1 MSWKPTIVVLLL
13 ATLGVVI
20 AVPLWRSDQSSRGTV
35 TGPTLL
41 LSRDRLPID
50 DVHTITL
57 RRADEQAL
65 VFQRGESGW
74 QQSEP
79 FAHPM
84 DRFSIRQLLVQT
96 ARVEVTERLSSQQ
109 LQGGRSEA
117 ALALDPPQAE
127 LTLQWPQGAV
137 TLQFGRRGV
146 AGRWYVRIAGFE
158 HVYVATGDLHDR
170 VVQMN
175 PKEWRDR
182 TIFAGADVD
191 AKTIIIQQGDQRTVL
206 QKGRKRWRMT
216 EPSSTR
222 LSELAQDEFF
232 QALGR
237 ARSAGFI
244 LDQPDDLAQFG
255 LAEPIAS
262 LKVVTERVEARGEEL
277 VRVETTQRLLV
288 GARRGIGSED
298 RFGMIEGRPVVIQL
312 SEAVLREFFRS
323 PESLISLTASG
334 VVPAD
339 VKTLIIRSRQSELR
353 LVRDLDQWRAPAFA
367 ADVPAASVNELL
379 QQLTTLQASQ
389 IKREDYPFEL
399 EIATITMRGFDNKP
413 IDTVRIVRWP
423 DTGRWGLENGDNVLR
438 IFPESLH
445 LLLTPSDF
453 GLQPPPDGT
462 P

>member
-13 ATLGVVI
+13 ATIGVVI
-20 AVPLWRSDQSSRGTV
+20 AVTLWRSDQSSGGMF

-41 LSRDRLPID
+41 LSPDRLPID
-50 DVHTITL
+50 DVQTITL
-57 RRADEQAL
+57 RRANEPAL
-65 VFQRGESGW
+65 VFERGARGW

-79 FAHPM
+79 FSHPM
-84 DRFSIRQLLVQT
+84 DIFSIRQLLVQA
-96 ARVEVTERLSSQQ
+96 ARVEVTERLSPQQ
-109 LQGGRSEA
+109 LQGRRSEA
-117 ALALDPPQAE
+117 ALGLDPPQAE

-137 TLQFGRRGV
+137 TLQFGRRSV

-158 HVYVATGDLHDR
+158 HVSVATGDLHDR
-170 VVQMN
+170 VVEMD

-191 AKTIIIQQGDQRTVL
+191 AESIIIQQGEQRTVL
-206 QKGRKRWRMT
+206 QKDRRQWRMT
-216 EPSSTR
+216 EPARTR
-222 LSELAQDEFF
+222 IAELAQDEFF

-237 ARSAGFI
+237 ARSTGFI

-262 LKVVTERVEARGEEL
+262 LAVVIVDLQSVAGEL
-277 VRVETTQRLLV
+277 VRVETTQRLVV

-312 SEAVLREFFRS
+312 SEAVLRELFR
-323 PESLISLTASG
+323 PPLSLISLTASG
-334 VVPAD
+334 VIPAD
-339 VKTLIIRSRQSELR
+339 VKSLIIRGRQGELR

-367 ADVPAASVNELL
+367 ADVPAESVNELL
-379 QQLTTLQASQ
+379 QQLTTLRASQ
-389 IKREDYPFEL
+389 LKIEDYPYEL
-399 EIATITMRGFDNKP
+399 EVATITMRGFDNKP
-413 IDTVRIVRWP
+413 IDTVRIAREA
-423 DTGRWGLENGDNVLR
+423 DTGRWVLENGDNVWR

-445 LLLTPSDF
+445 LLLTASDF